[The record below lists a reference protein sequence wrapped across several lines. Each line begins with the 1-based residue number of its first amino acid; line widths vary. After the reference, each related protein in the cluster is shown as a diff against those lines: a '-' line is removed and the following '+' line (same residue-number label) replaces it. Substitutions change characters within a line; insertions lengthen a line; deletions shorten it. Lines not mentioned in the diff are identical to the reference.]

1 MDKRW
6 FGSEFQIFGATD
18 ENDLEVALEVLHK
31 GTPIDKDEEDWS
43 DRTGAYC
50 GMSTAR

>member
-18 ENDLEVALEVLHK
+18 ENDLEVKEH
-31 GTPIDKDEEDWS
+31 I
-43 DRTGAYC
+43 
-50 GMSTAR
+50 STRMKKIGVITQVHSVE

>member
-18 ENDLEVALEVLHK
+18 ENNLEVAMEVLHK
-31 GTPIDKDEEDWS
+31 GTIIERMKKIRVIAQVHNVE
-43 DRTGAYC
+43 
-50 GMSTAR
+50 